1 MKTIYNIR
9 PKGMNVGNDAI
20 AIAMQNF
27 IFKACGELVNI
38 VTIPATSK
46 YDGGGLY
53 GLTKR
58 SIHEINQFA
67 DGVIVGGGN
76 LYENGEIDI
85 DQNALKA
92 LRVPLM
98 VFSVSRGR
106 IFSKKGELVERT
118 DVISDSNL
126 RAISLHADINLVRD
140 TATVDYITGIGAPAT
155 LGVCPTIFL
164 NQMANLFPINE
175 GVRQHSQ
182 NSVIISVRN
191 PELMNIPP
199 SYQRQTR
206 TDIAELIG
214 TFKEAGK
221 VVRILCHDHRD
232 IAFAKSFSEPWTYTS
247 DVYTYL
253 SLIRHAE
260 LIITYRLHSF
270 LPALSFETP
279 VVKVSYDERAMS
291 LVSDLGYDNWNI
303 NVMQGN
309 VTEQV
314 SERLNSLSDLQKLKK
329 KNQALWNAYEETIL
343 SKFSEFNDLMSNA

>member
-38 VTIPATSK
+38 VSIPATSK

-106 IFSKKGELVERT
+106 IFSKQGELVERT
-118 DVISDSNL
+118 DVISDTNL
-126 RAISLHADINLVRD
+126 NAISMRADINLVRD
-140 TATVDYITGIGAPAT
+140 TATVEYITGIGANAT

-164 NQMANLFPINE
+164 NQMKNLFPMTE
-175 GVRQHSQ
+175 GVRQHNE

-191 PELMNIPP
+191 PDLMNVPP
-199 SYQRQTR
+199 AYQRQSR
-206 TDIAELIG
+206 LDIAELIG
-214 TFKEAGK
+214 KFKQAGK

-232 IAFAKSFSEPWTYTS
+232 IAFAKSFNEPWTFTS

-260 LIITYRLHSF
+260 LVITYRLHSF
-270 LPALSFETP
+270 LPALSFDTP
-279 VVKVSYDERAMS
+279 VVKVSYDERAIS
-291 LVSDLGYDNWNI
+291 LIADLGYDDWNI

-309 VTEQV
+309 VTDEV
-314 SERLNSLSDLQKLKK
+314 YGRLKSLQELGKLKV
-329 KNQALWNAYEETIL
+329 KNQALWSDFEQTII
-343 SKFSEFNDLMSNA
+343 SKFSEFNSLMSNA

>member
-118 DVISDSNL
+118 DGLRFKFESNFTT
-126 RAISLHADINLVRD
+126 RDINLVRD
-140 TATVDYITGIGAPAT
+140 KQ
-155 LGVCPTIFL
+155 L
-164 NQMANLFPINE
+164 
-175 GVRQHSQ
+175 
-182 NSVIISVRN
+182 
-191 PELMNIPP
+191 
-199 SYQRQTR
+199 
-206 TDIAELIG
+206 
-214 TFKEAGK
+214 
-221 VVRILCHDHRD
+221 
-232 IAFAKSFSEPWTYTS
+232 
-247 DVYTYL
+247 
-253 SLIRHAE
+253 
-260 LIITYRLHSF
+260 LII
-270 LPALSFETP
+270 
-279 VVKVSYDERAMS
+279 
-291 LVSDLGYDNWNI
+291 
-303 NVMQGN
+303 
-309 VTEQV
+309 
-314 SERLNSLSDLQKLKK
+314 
-329 KNQALWNAYEETIL
+329 
-343 SKFSEFNDLMSNA
+343 